1 MCPSRLLEGSETSVT
16 VLSGLQVIPSHSQQS
31 TPSFHDMLRPPSLES
46 PVRKL
51 REFFSCSVHE
61 LVGEVKLSSSTRA
74 RLRTACLNSLDLTS
88 FLFPLT
94 DLFAQLKDAYLLVQ
108 HQLEKSF
115 GQNRNSIG
123 DTR

>member
-1 MCPSRLLEGSETSVT
+1 MYPSRLLEGSETSVT
-16 VLSGLQVIPSHSQQS
+16 VLSVLQVIPSHSQQS

-51 REFFSCSVHE
+51 RREFFSCSVHE

-74 RLRTACLNSLDLTS
+74 RLRTACLNSLDLMS

-94 DLFAQLKDAYLLVQ
+94 DLCL
-108 HQLEKSF
+108 SP
-115 GQNRNSIG
+115 IG
-123 DTR
+123 MKWNGGDGGVNCPW

>member
-74 RLRTACLNSLDLTS
+74 RLRT
-88 FLFPLT
+88 

>member
-1 MCPSRLLEGSETSVT
+1 MENHHSESPVRLPRYGEMCPSSRLEASETSVT

-51 REFFSCSVHE
+51 RREFFSCSVHE

-74 RLRTACLNSLDLTS
+74 RLRTGAALTGEILS
-88 FLFPLT
+88 ART
-94 DLFAQLKDAYLLVQ
+94 ETA
-108 HQLEKSF
+108 
-115 GQNRNSIG
+115 
-123 DTR
+123 